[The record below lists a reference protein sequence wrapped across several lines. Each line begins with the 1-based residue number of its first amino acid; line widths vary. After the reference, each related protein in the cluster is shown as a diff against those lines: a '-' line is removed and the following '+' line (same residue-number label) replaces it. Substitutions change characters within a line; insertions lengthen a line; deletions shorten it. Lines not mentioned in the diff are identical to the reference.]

1 MDHFNTK
8 ANKSIECFVSQ
19 CDHHCGTENFC
30 TLDQIKVSTH
40 ESDPKV
46 CQCVDCMSFEKK

>member
-46 CQCVDCMSFEKK
+46 CQCVDCMSFRKK